1 MSDDWSHGS
10 GLISPGEYVE
20 EETKK
25 VKSGALEKNNIEGVG
40 RGIGR
45 GYEREQPQ
53 VGRKARKDIMEAKRK
68 RNFRIIMG
76 SRVV

>member
-1 MSDDWSHGS
+1 M
-10 GLISPGEYVE
+10 
-20 EETKK
+20 
-25 VKSGALEKNNIEGVG
+25 EKNNIEGVG